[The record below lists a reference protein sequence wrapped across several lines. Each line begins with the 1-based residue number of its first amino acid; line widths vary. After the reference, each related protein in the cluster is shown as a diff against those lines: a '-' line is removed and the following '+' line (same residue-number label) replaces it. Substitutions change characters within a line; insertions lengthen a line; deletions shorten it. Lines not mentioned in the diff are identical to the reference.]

1 MRAELIAPEANGFV
15 ADGDPPLG
23 HQIFDIAVT
32 QVESMVQPHGIL
44 NDFGWE
50 SVALIHFGLCHE
62 IDPDRL
68 ALNLS
73 VPSNWQDCQLG
84 SPDNP
89 FNNMYFVT
97 AIALAREYPGYEAFM
112 VEY

>member
-1 MRAELIAPEANGFV
+1 
-15 ADGDPPLG
+15 
-23 HQIFDIAVT
+23 
-32 QVESMVQPHGIL
+32 L

-73 VPSNWQDCQLG
+73 VPTIRIENAQATFPKTQKHAGENIGNS
-84 SPDNP
+84 
-89 FNNMYFVT
+89 
-97 AIALAREYPGYEAFM
+97 
-112 VEY
+112 